1 MAAIIVKLKIL
12 KIGKKP
18 FLLMS
23 QGVLNQKIRF
33 LAQKMWPLAR
43 EQTKKNQIKMA
54 DIIVKIK
61 ILLNQKKK
69 PFLPMSQRVL
79 NQTISFLAQKMWPL
93 AREQT

>member
-33 LAQKMWPLAR
+33 LAQKMRPLAR
-43 EQTKKNQIKMA
+43 EQTYFDDFI
-54 DIIVKIK
+54 
-61 ILLNQKKK
+61 
-69 PFLPMSQRVL
+69 
-79 NQTISFLAQKMWPL
+79 
-93 AREQT
+93 